1 MWPTPSPSAAFAAR
15 RQMFVERLTTPAAL
29 GSGLRRVRNFEANQF
44 PFRADSH
51 FLYFTGV
58 HLEAA
63 VLYFAEGEVTLYM
76 DPPDPAERLWHGPEP
91 TLEELEQ
98 RLGLSVRPLDD
109 FAPAEDTAA
118 VSSPDSDSALWL
130 EDLLGRTLELD
141 PELLALHS
149 HQLDPEEHGD
159 EFLARAL
166 VQQRLCHD
174 AAAIAQMRQ
183 AAAVSIAAHRAGAR
197 VVTRAERAAG
207 VRAQIEAVF
216 TEHGMIPAYGSIVT
230 PAGNILHARTSGERL
245 NPTDWL
251 LVDAGSETPEGWAA
265 DITRTWPVSGKFEGM
280 GADLYRA
287 VLNAQQAAI
296 DACRPGVRFLD
307 VHRLATRR
315 VVSDLV
321 ELGVL
326 RGSVDGLLE
335 SGVGAALF
343 PHGLGHLLGLDVH
356 DMEDLGDRAG
366 YPEAQVRGALGS
378 ERLLRL
384 DRVLEPGMVVT
395 IEPGIYNVLAFM
407 DDGPVKTAVNKAL
420 ARADEFASF
429 SGIRIEDDVL
439 ITETGADVLT
449 SDLPRDPAAVAALLR
464 GE

>member
-63 VLYFAEGEVTLYM
+63 VLYFADGEVSLYM
-76 DPPDPAERLWHGPEP
+76 DPPDPSERLWHGPEP
-91 TLEELEQ
+91 TLEELET
-98 RLGLSVRPLDD
+98 RLGLKVRPLDE

-118 VSSPDSDSALWL
+118 IGSPDSDSALWL

-141 PELLALHS
+141 PEHLGLHS
-149 HQLDPEEHGD
+149 HQLDPQEDGD

-183 AAAVSIAAHRAGAR
+183 AAAVSVAGQRAGAR
-197 VVTRAERAAG
+197 AVKGAERAAW

-216 TEHGMIPAYGSIVT
+216 TQNGMIAAYGSIVT
-230 PAGNILHARTSGERL
+230 PSGNILHARTSDERL
-245 NPTDWL
+245 SSKDWL
-251 LVDAGSETPEGWAA
+251 LVDAGAETPEGWAA
-265 DITRTWPVSGKFEGM
+265 DITRTWPVSGKFDGL
-280 GADLYRA
+280 GGDLYRA
-287 VLNAQQAAI
+287 VLNAQKAAI
-296 DACRPGVRFLD
+296 EACKPGVRFLD

-321 ELGVL
+321 DVGLL
-326 RGSVDGLLE
+326 QGSVDSLLE

-356 DMEDLGDRAG
+356 DMEDLGDRSG
-366 YPEAQVRGALGS
+366 YPEAQLRGAAGS

-395 IEPGIYNVLAFM
+395 IEPGIYNVLELM
-407 DDGPVKTAVNKAL
+407 DESATKQAVRKAL
-420 ARADEFASF
+420 KRADEFAAF
-429 SGIRIEDDVL
+429 TGIRIEDDVL
-439 ITETGADVLT
+439 ITETGSEVLT
-449 SDLPRDPAAVAALLR
+449 ADLPREPEAVMALLN
-464 GE
+464 GG